1 MRSEIHTVT
10 NIAISTE
17 TGWGLKIIHTE
28 TNTVVCRETGLGLR
42 YTQRQTELY
51 AKRKFEV

>member
-1 MRSEIHTVT
+1 MQRDMIGSGKH
-10 NIAISTE
+10 TE
-17 TGWGLKIIHTE
+17 TNRAEIHTE